1 MNDRSNMIKVA
12 VVGGEGIGPEVT
24 AQSQRVLNWFAAK
37 RGVPM
42 VLREAQYGIIPY
54 LATGKVMPPDTVEAM
69 EEADA
74 ILWGATGGPETKEV
88 PAAARKAGSLLGLR
102 SKYDLYANLRP
113 IVAHPALADSAPLK
127 ASVLRDVDFV
137 IIRELT
143 SGIYF
148 GEPRGIETLA
158 DGQRRGFNTEQYTT
172 NQIRRV
178 ARSAFELAR
187 TRRNKVCSVDKAN
200 VLETSVVWRE
210 EVIALHAAEFSDVEL
225 THMYVDNA
233 AMQIVREP
241 AQFDVMVTGNIFG
254 DILSDCAAMASGSL
268 GMLPSASLGPVDKFG
283 RRKALYEPVHGSAP
297 DIAGKGIANPLGSI
311 LSVAMMLR
319 MTLNRPEDAD
329 LLERAVAECLVRR
342 RANRRY
348 CRGGS
353 KAAFNAGN
361 GRRGAERAG
370 EGRRQGKGARVMAHF
385 TRRSALTVIAAGGAS
400 IASGRVWAED
410 KPGRVIYPVAVPVYQ
425 TQFLADKLGYF
436 KEAGLDCKLIQG
448 GSGVKTR
455 EIIASAQGD
464 IGIGDITHPMQLS
477 NRGRN
482 GRVLMPVDTR
492 SSSVMFIIRKDL
504 WDQGITSLEKLTEWK
519 RPDGRKPIVS
529 VSSLGGT
536 NHVWS
541 SYYMET
547 MGLDQ
552 KVTWIGTGNVD
563 TMMGSLKTKQVDV
576 LVSSLSLLNDSKEQ
590 GWGTL
595 LFDGTDETI
604 WNKYIGGKVPVTAH
618 FTLQA
623 TIDKDPPK
631 MQAFV
636 TAIWRATQW
645 IRKHSP
651 DEIYDTIEPYVGS
664 TSRAANI
671 LEITALQKV
680 TDYDSSI
687 DAAAFARGEKVWF
700 REMTGIKPLTPAD
713 LVSPTFI
720 EAARK
725 AYPA

>member
-24 AQSQRVLNWFAAK
+24 AQSQRVLNWLGAN

-88 PAAARKAGSLLGLR
+88 PAVARKAGSLLGLR

-172 NQIRRV
+172 NQVRRV

-187 TRRNKVCSVDKAN
+187 TRSNKVCSVDKAN
-200 VLETSVVWRE
+200 VLEASVLWRE
-210 EVIALHAAEFSDVEL
+210 EVIALHEAEFSDVEL

-241 AQFDVMVTGNIFG
+241 RQFDVMVTGNIFG

-319 MTLNRPEDAD
+319 MTMNRPEDAD
-329 LLERAVAECLVRR
+329 LLEGAVASALS
-342 RANRRY
+342 
-348 CRGGS
+348 GGARTADIAEPGAKRLS
-353 KAAFNAGN
+353 TQEMGDAVLNALEKVAGKEK
-361 GRRGAERAG
+361 ERA
-370 EGRRQGKGARVMAHF
+370 
-385 TRRSALTVIAAGGAS
+385 
-400 IASGRVWAED
+400 
-410 KPGRVIYPVAVPVYQ
+410 
-425 TQFLADKLGYF
+425 
-436 KEAGLDCKLIQG
+436 
-448 GSGVKTR
+448 
-455 EIIASAQGD
+455 
-464 IGIGDITHPMQLS
+464 
-477 NRGRN
+477 
-482 GRVLMPVDTR
+482 
-492 SSSVMFIIRKDL
+492 
-504 WDQGITSLEKLTEWK
+504 
-519 RPDGRKPIVS
+519 
-529 VSSLGGT
+529 
-536 NHVWS
+536 
-541 SYYMET
+541 
-547 MGLDQ
+547 
-552 KVTWIGTGNVD
+552 
-563 TMMGSLKTKQVDV
+563 
-576 LVSSLSLLNDSKEQ
+576 
-590 GWGTL
+590 
-595 LFDGTDETI
+595 
-604 WNKYIGGKVPVTAH
+604 
-618 FTLQA
+618 
-623 TIDKDPPK
+623 
-631 MQAFV
+631 
-636 TAIWRATQW
+636 
-645 IRKHSP
+645 
-651 DEIYDTIEPYVGS
+651 
-664 TSRAANI
+664 
-671 LEITALQKV
+671 
-680 TDYDSSI
+680 
-687 DAAAFARGEKVWF
+687 
-700 REMTGIKPLTPAD
+700 
-713 LVSPTFI
+713 
-720 EAARK
+720 
-725 AYPA
+725 